1 MGIEHPAI
9 REIMNTGYAYDDPR
23 GQDPVPEYEE
33 EYDD

>member
-23 GQDPVPEYEE
+23 GWDEKEE
-33 EYDD
+33 EYEDD